1 VPPSIP
7 GPFAERVGILCSRNL
22 APPRPVRDNM
32 NMDATPPP
40 PLAPEDFYFDGPN
53 LVFTA
58 AYHLKRGSC
67 CGSGCRH
74 CPFGAEEPVADP
86 EG

>member
-1 VPPSIP
+1 MNGDSTGVP
-7 GPFAERVGILCSRNL
+7 E
-22 APPRPVRDNM
+22 
-32 NMDATPPP
+32 PPP
-40 PLAPEDFYFDGPN
+40 GLDPEDFYYEGPY

-74 CPFGAEEPVADP
+74 CPYGKGPAEEKAEQKPS
-86 EG
+86 

>member
-1 VPPSIP
+1 
-7 GPFAERVGILCSRNL
+7 
-22 APPRPVRDNM
+22 
-32 NMDATPPP
+32 MDENTPIVASET
-40 PLAPEDFYFDGPN
+40 LLVPEDYYFEGLN

-74 CPFGAEEPVADP
+74 CPYGFVETGAPDVPKEEPPAGTADP
-86 EG
+86 AG

>member
-1 VPPSIP
+1 MDRDPASPPK
-7 GPFAERVGILCSRNL
+7 
-22 APPRPVRDNM
+22 APPGLD
-32 NMDATPPP
+32 
-40 PLAPEDFYFDGPN
+40 PEDYYFEGPY

-74 CPFGAEEPVADP
+74 CPYGNAPAKSADATDR
-86 EG
+86 E

>member
-1 VPPSIP
+1 MSAPQ
-7 GPFAERVGILCSRNL
+7 
-22 APPRPVRDNM
+22 APPG
-32 NMDATPPP
+32 
-40 PLAPEDFYFDGPN
+40 LKPEDYYFEGPN

-74 CPFGAEEPVADP
+74 CPYREDP
-86 EG
+86 AAKAKQKELE

>member
-1 VPPSIP
+1 MESK
-7 GPFAERVGILCSRNL
+7 
-22 APPRPVRDNM
+22 
-32 NMDATPPP
+32 P
-40 PLAPEDFYFDGPN
+40 PLAPPSLAPEDYYYEGPY

-74 CPFGAEEPVADP
+74 CPYGHVNVPAPQRTPEPAE
-86 EG
+86 G